1 MYIRTKDGV
10 YDGEKYNADYILD
23 YELGKI
29 IKQSENLEELCD
41 GVIEKCLSGN
51 RFHYICDFNKKEAMK
66 VMNIDINK
74 GYKELYFGIFV
85 NHSNKIDFISV
96 AKMNDKGDL
105 ELI

>member
-29 IKQSENLEELCD
+29 IDQSENLEELCD
-41 GVIEKCLSGN
+41 RFVAKTCDITEYWVEKKLECAKMYCGVETIYGAVWTS
-51 RFHYICDFNKKEAMK
+51 
-66 VMNIDINK
+66 K
-74 GYKELYFGIFV
+74 GLIFV
-85 NHSNKIDFISV
+85 
-96 AKMNDKGDL
+96 ARMNDKGDL